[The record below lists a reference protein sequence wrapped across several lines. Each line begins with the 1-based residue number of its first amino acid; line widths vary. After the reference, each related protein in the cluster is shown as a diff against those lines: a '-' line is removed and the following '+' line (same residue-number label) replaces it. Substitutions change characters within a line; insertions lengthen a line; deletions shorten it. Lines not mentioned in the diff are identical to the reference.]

1 LDNEIDR
8 EAFGP
13 NEWLVDEMYR
23 RYLENPK
30 AVGEQWREFF
40 EGYQPRAGEPRREEV
55 AAPAPAPAVDLESE
69 AVPAAPAGAVPD
81 DATPLRGVAA
91 VIAQNM
97 EASLGMPT
105 ATSVRTMPAKLL
117 EENRRIINRYLE
129 GHGGGKVSFTHL
141 IGYAI
146 LRALEMRP
154 AMKAS
159 FAEIDGKPFALRHKN
174 VNFGLAVDVE
184 RKDGERILLVPNIK
198 DAESLD
204 FAGFWSAYEDL
215 IRKVK
220 SNKLSPEDFKDTT
233 VTLTNPGTVGTS
245 LSVPRLMPQQ
255 GLIVGT
261 GSISYPIEYEA
272 SDPRRL
278 AQMGVSKVLTVTS
291 TYDHRVIQGAESGQ
305 FLSTIHDLLLGAE
318 RFYDEVFSALKIPYE
333 PVGWSRD
340 RAGVDGVDQELER
353 QSRVI
358 QLINM
363 YRVRGHFLAELNP
376 ISWEVLSHP
385 ELDLSYYGLTVWD
398 LDREFLTD
406 GLPGPRKQPLRS
418 IIDRLRDAYCRT
430 VGVEYMHISDPEQKR
445 WIQQRVESE
454 VDVDLPK
461 DEKLHILDRL
471 SASESFEKF
480 LHSKYTGHKRFS
492 IEGAESLIV
501 MLDALM
507 EGAADAGMVEI
518 VMGMAHRGRLNVL
531 ANAVGKPLSE
541 VFKEFEGSIDED
553 TVQGSGDV
561 KYHLGMTGS
570 FESREGNQLAI
581 VLASN
586 PSHLEAVDPVVEGMT
601 RAKQDLLQDAGE
613 ENPWNRIL
621 PVLLHGDAA
630 FAGQGVVA
638 ETFNMSAVR
647 GYRTGGT
654 VHIVVNNLIGFTTSP
669 HAGRSAFYATDI
681 AKMVQA
687 PIVHVNG
694 DDPEACW
701 RVLKLAFDYRQEF
714 HRDVVIDLVCYRRY
728 GHNEADE
735 PAFTQPL
742 MYAKIDERRSVRKIY
757 TEKLLNRGE
766 ISVEEAEQSFEK
778 FRERLQQAFKE
789 TQQSVSESK
798 ESRAAAPPKPAGV
811 LPPVETGVERA
822 RLDHIHRAL
831 TALPDGFQPHP
842 KLAKQIEKRRD
853 LLERDAI
860 DWAGAEAL
868 AFGSLLLEG
877 FTVRLSGQD
886 SRRGTFSQR
895 HSVLV
900 DHRTGEEY
908 FPLNHLGPDQGR
920 HRTHDSILSEFAV
933 MGFEYGYSVANGD
946 ALVAWE
952 AQFGDFVNG
961 AQIVVDQFIVA
972 GEDKWNQESGLVL
985 LLPHGY
991 EGQGPEHSSARLE
1004 RFLTL
1009 AAEDSIQVAE
1019 PSTPANYFHL
1029 LRRQMMRTTRKP
1041 LVVLT
1046 PKWLLRLPDARSK
1059 TEELVSGHFRETM
1072 DDPRIKDPE
1081 NVERILLC
1089 TGKIAYQ
1096 LLGEREKRDAPA
1108 AICTVEQLYPFPKE
1122 QLFEIFDRYP
1132 NATEVRWVQ
1141 EEPENMGA
1149 WFFVSHR
1156 LRDGLHQR
1164 LKLDKTAR
1172 PESAS
1177 PATGSSTV
1185 HEQEQEE
1192 LLARAFEGLD

>member
-1 LDNEIDR
+1 ML
-8 EAFGP
+8 EAI
-13 NEWLVDEMYR
+13 
-23 RYLENPK
+23 
-30 AVGEQWREFF
+30 
-40 EGYQPRAGEPRREEV
+40 EGNGASAAG
-55 AAPAPAPAVDLESE
+55 E
-69 AVPAAPAGAVPD
+69 AVPTPKAAAAAAGTPRPIRGPA
-81 DATPLRGVAA
+81 ATLARFM
-91 VIAQNM
+91 N
-97 EASLGMPT
+97 ASLGVPT
-105 ATSVRTMPAKLL
+105 ATSFRTIVVDVLD
-117 EENRRIINRYLE
+117 ERRRALKQS
-129 GHGGGKVSFTHL
+129 GRRLSFTHL
-141 IGYAI
+141 IAWALIQAAREMTAMAVVYTEVEGKPH
-146 LRALEMRP
+146 ALEP
-154 AMKAS
+154 
-159 FAEIDGKPFALRHKN
+159 DGIHL
-174 VNFGLAVDVE
+174 GLAVDVE
-184 RKDGERILLVPNIK
+184 RGEGQRFLVTPVLAGA
-198 DAESLD
+198 DALD
-204 FAGFWSAYEDL
+204 FARFTARYDELVAGARDNSLPPDAYAGANM
-215 IRKVK
+215 
-220 SNKLSPEDFKDTT
+220 S
-233 VTLTNPGTVGTS
+233 LTNPGGIGTVA
-245 LSVPRLMPQQ
+245 SVPRLMPGQ
-255 GLIVGT
+255 GTIVAT
-261 GSISYPIEYEA
+261 GAIGYPPGLGQVAPEK
-272 SDPRRL
+272 L
-278 AQMGVSKVLTVTS
+278 AELGVAKVMTLSS

-305 FLSTIHDLLLGAE
+305 FLATVHDLLLGSE
-318 RFYDEVFSALKIPYE
+318 RFYDEIFAALKIPYE

-340 RAGVDGVDQELER
+340 RGGVDGLNQELEK

-363 YRVRGHFLAELNP
+363 YRVRGHVLAELNP

-406 GLPGPRKQPLRS
+406 GLPGPRKQPLRQ
-418 IIDRLRDAYCRT
+418 IIDRLRDVYCRT
-430 VGVEYMHISDPEQKR
+430 VGVEYMHISDPDQKR
-445 WIQQRVESE
+445 WIQKRVESE
-454 VDVDLPK
+454 MGDELSK
-461 DEKLHILDRL
+461 EEKLHVLDRL
-471 SASESFEKF
+471 SAAEAFERF

-492 IEGAESLIV
+492 LEGAESLIV
-501 MLDALM
+501 MLDALL
-507 EGAADAGMVEI
+507 EEAADDGMVES

-531 ANAVGKPLSE
+531 ANAVGKPLKE
-541 VFKEFEGSIDED
+541 IFKEFEGSIDED

-561 KYHLGMTGS
+561 KYHLGMTGR
-570 FESREGNQLAI
+570 FASRQGNELAI

-601 RAKQDLLQDAGE
+601 RAKQDVLQDAGE
-613 ENPWNRIL
+613 NNPWARIMPL
-621 PVLLHGDAA
+621 LLHGDAA

-638 ETFNMSAVR
+638 ETFNFSGVR

-654 VHIVVNNLIGFTTSP
+654 VHIVVNNLIGFTTAP
-669 HAGRSAFYATDI
+669 HAGRSAFYATDV

-687 PIVHVNG
+687 PILHVNG

-701 RVLKLAFDYRQEF
+701 RVVKLAFAYRREF
-714 HRDVVIDLVCYRRY
+714 NRDIVIDLVCYRRY
-728 GHNEADE
+728 GHNEGDE

-757 TEKLLNRGE
+757 TEKLLNKGE
-766 ISVEEAEQSFEK
+766 LSLEEAEESFEK
-778 FRERLQQAFKE
+778 FRERLQEAFKE
-789 TQQSVSESK
+789 TQETVAERK
-798 ESRAAAPPKPAGV
+798 AKRAAPPPKPTGV
-811 LPPVETGVERA
+811 LEPVETGVERA
-822 RLDHIHRAL
+822 RLDHIQRTL
-831 TALPDGFQPHP
+831 TTFPEGFEPHP
-842 KLAKQIEKRRD
+842 KLAKQVEKRRD

-895 HSVLV
+895 HSVMV

-908 FPLNHLGPDQGR
+908 FPLNQLGPDQGR

-933 MGFEYGYSVANGD
+933 LGFEYGYSVANGD
-946 ALVAWE
+946 ALVCWE

-961 AQIVVDQFIVA
+961 GQVIIDQFMVA
-972 GEDKWNQESGLVL
+972 GEDKWNQTSGLVL

-1029 LRRQMMRTTRKP
+1029 LRRQMHRTVRKP

-1059 TEELVSGHFRETM
+1059 TEALVNGHFRETL
-1072 DDPRIKDPE
+1072 DDPRVKDPE

-1108 AICTVEQLYPFPKE
+1108 AICTVEQLYPFPKQ

-1132 NATEVRWVQ
+1132 NATEVRWMQ

-1149 WFFVSHR
+1149 WFSVSHR
-1156 LRDGLHQR
+1156 LRDGLDQR
-1164 LKLDKTAR
+1164 LRLKYGAR

-1177 PATGSSTV
+1177 PATGSATV

-1192 LLARAFEGLD
+1192 LLASAFEGLD